1 MEDQPQSQLKQS
13 LQRSQNKQS
22 SLQQNHQSVGTQ
34 RKIRLSNNETD
45 ILYVG
50 NLSED
55 INESDLY
62 ELFVFTQN
70 KLSFVTTAN
79 TQLAGEAL

>member
-13 LQRSQNKQS
+13 LQRSQNKQR

-34 RKIRLSNNETD
+34 RKIRLSNNEID

-55 INESDLY
+55 ISESDLY

-70 KLSFVTTAN
+70 KLS
-79 TQLAGEAL
+79 L

>member
-13 LQRSQNKQS
+13 LQRSQNKQR

-34 RKIRLSNNETD
+34 RKIRLSNNEID

-70 KLSFVTTAN
+70 KLS
-79 TQLAGEAL
+79 L

>member
-13 LQRSQNKQS
+13 LQRSQNKQR

-34 RKIRLSNNETD
+34 RKIRLSNNEID
-45 ILYVG
+45 ILYIG

-70 KLSFVTTAN
+70 KLS
-79 TQLAGEAL
+79 L

>member
-13 LQRSQNKQS
+13 LQRSQNKQR
-22 SLQQNHQSVGTQ
+22 SLQQNHQSVGTL
-34 RKIRLSNNETD
+34 RKIRLSNNEID

-70 KLSFVTTAN
+70 KLS
-79 TQLAGEAL
+79 L

>member
-13 LQRSQNKQS
+13 LQRSQNKQR

-34 RKIRLSNNETD
+34 RKIRLSNNEID

-62 ELFVFTQN
+62 EFFVFTQN
-70 KLSFVTTAN
+70 KLS
-79 TQLAGEAL
+79 L